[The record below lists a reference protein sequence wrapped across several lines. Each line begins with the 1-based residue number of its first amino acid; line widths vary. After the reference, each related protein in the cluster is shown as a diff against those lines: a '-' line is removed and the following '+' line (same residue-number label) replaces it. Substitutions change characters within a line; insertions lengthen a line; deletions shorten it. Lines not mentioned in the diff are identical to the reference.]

1 MVENAAHKKDLEK
14 KIVKYDN
21 LLNQEYRLNQLT
33 GSEQDLFFA
42 IVAEFN
48 KANKDR
54 TPENPILGIEIPEKD
69 IKKYAG
75 LSTASTNVNYE
86 KLKET

>member
-1 MVENAAHKKDLEK
+1 MVENAAHKKDQEK

-54 TPENPILGIEIPEKD
+54 TPENPILGIEIPE
-69 IKKYAG
+69 
-75 LSTASTNVNYE
+75 
-86 KLKET
+86 